1 MVQLGIWSSMDK
13 SVFPLHPPSS
23 LYGVLIAVDSLWPY
37 VYLMHTLSFIHEWKW
52 FHYIRFLLFPFSFLF
67 SFRTL
72 YCYPPKK
79 YLKTRHPG
87 KPTIAWKSYFQG
99 SLLTSHGGQVV
110 VQTPDHPD
118 EWVFGE
124 YQAGTLVYQL
134 VLVSKEPTILVWP
147 ESKYYPPTSA
157 CLVRK
162 NLR

>member
-1 MVQLGIWSSMDK
+1 MVQLGIWRSMDK

-23 LYGVLIAVDSLWPY
+23 LMVCSLLLVY
-37 VYLMHTLSFIHEWKW
+37 SGHMYLMHMIPLHTLPT
-52 FHYIRFLLFPFSFLF
+52 FPFSFLF

-87 KPTIAWKSYFQG
+87 KPTMHE
-99 SLLTSHGGQVV
+99 SHIFKDPSHLMGGEVV

-118 EWVFGE
+118 EWVFAK

-147 ESKYYPPTSA
+147 ESNITLLPVPA
-157 CLVRK
+157 W
-162 NLR
+162 